1 VGAVLL
7 LVLAACGGDGGDG
20 AATSAGPS
28 DSTTTAPSSER
39 GWTYTDD
46 RGVTVTLDAPPQR
59 IVAYVGT
66 AAVLWDFGVR
76 PIGVFGPLLNDDGTP
91 QAAAGRIDVDAVQS
105 AGDGWDGVNLE
116 ALAALQPDL
125 VVTGG
130 VDAPWVIGDQM
141 DEVLKIAPVAVIEV
155 YRAPASS
162 ILANYERFA
171 VATGI
176 DPDSEALAAARADH
190 EAARDELAGAIAA
203 KPGLTALVTYA
214 DAEGLYIAN
223 PPSFPDLLELES
235 LGLDVVDPP
244 PGTDYFE
251 QLSWEV
257 ADKYPADVI
266 LHDIREFSLQPDQLA
281 VDQPTWSQLP
291 AVAAGQI
298 GAWSAEAILSY
309 QGLADVYRELT
320 ATVEAARTDVV

>member
-1 VGAVLL
+1 
-7 LVLAACGGDGGDG
+7 
-20 AATSAGPS
+20 
-28 DSTTTAPSSER
+28 
-39 GWTYTDD
+39 
-46 RGVTVTLDAPPQR
+46 
-59 IVAYVGT
+59 
-66 AAVLWDFGVR
+66 
-76 PIGVFGPLLNDDGTP
+76 
-91 QAAAGRIDVDAVQS
+91 
-105 AGDGWDGVNLE
+105 
-116 ALAALQPDL
+116 
-125 VVTGG
+125 
-130 VDAPWVIGDQM
+130 
-141 DEVLKIAPVAVIEV
+141 V
-155 YRAPASS
+155 YRAPAST
-162 ILANYERFA
+162 ILTNYERFA

-176 DPDSEALAAARADH
+176 DPDSEALTAARADY
-190 EAARDELAGAIAA
+190 EAARDELEAAIAA

-320 ATVEAARTDVV
+320 ATVEASRTDVV